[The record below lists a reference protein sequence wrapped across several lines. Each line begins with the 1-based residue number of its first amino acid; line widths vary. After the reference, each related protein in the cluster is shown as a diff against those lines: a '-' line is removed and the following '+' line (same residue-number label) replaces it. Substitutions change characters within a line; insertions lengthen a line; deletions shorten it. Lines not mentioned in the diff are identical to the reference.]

1 LPTRSRKVRGFTLI
15 ELMVV
20 VVIIA
25 ILAVIAVPSFAKRL
39 RARHLLQVAGRMADV
54 YRGARTRAL
63 GRGAAVVVNLDLGTG
78 AFQAL
83 EGVEGTDAA
92 GKSGATKA
100 TCGNLPT
107 RGCLTNDWTNL
118 GSSTKIGTARVVDS
132 IPNASVTATV
142 TLPSG
147 TVQSSGTLSVCF
159 SPGGRTYINSS
170 GAKGPDAWQAL
181 NGVAVLDLTS
191 TDPNNLTVRDYKV
204 IVMPNGTTRL
214 AP

>member
-1 LPTRSRKVRGFTLI
+1 M
-15 ELMVV
+15 MVV

-25 ILAVIAVPSFAKRL
+25 VLSAIAVPGFAKRL
-39 RARHLLQVAGRMADV
+39 RGRHLLQVAGRMADV

-63 GRGAAVVVNLDLGTG
+63 GRGAAVVVSLNLATG

-83 EGVEGTDAA
+83 EGVQGTAA
-92 GKSGATKA
+92 ATASGATRA

-107 RGCLTNDWTNL
+107 RGCLTNDWTNVSA
-118 GSSTKIGTARVVDS
+118 GAVVGTARVVDS
-132 IPNASVTATV
+132 IPSASITAKV

-147 TVQSSGTLSVCF
+147 TVQTSGVVGVCF
-159 SPGGRTYINSS
+159 SPAGRAYITTST
-170 GAKGPDAWQAL
+170 APKTPDVWQAL
-181 NGVAVLDLTS
+181 NGAAVIDVTS
-191 TDPNNLTVRDYKV
+191 TDPNNLTVRDYQV